1 MNLELIYWYKCL
13 IDKKILK
20 EFSKHSNW
28 QGIKHIFLYF
38 LILLFSGYMAFIT
51 WGTWWTILWFLIYGN
66 IYTFSNPI
74 WHECGHKLAFKSR
87 RLNEIFYHITSFMYN
102 YEPIRWRW
110 SHHHHHTYTLHT
122 KKYYDHEIQITKPTD
137 LFFVLMIHLP
147 GGNIFT
153 FLFTHIETIKHAF
166 GFTSVVMKD
175 CIPKEEQPK
184 VRFFA
189 RIHIILWLTIIG
201 CSIYFQTWLPILYL
215 LLPFLYGTTLINI
228 IHFIQHAGLENNVS
242 DHRLTT
248 RTVKLNIFLS
258 FLSWNMEY
266 HLEHH
271 MFPMVPSY
279 NLKRLHEAVKDQM
292 PKPKNGLWDAYK
304 EIIPAII
311 KQSKDP
317 NYILKVKLPN

>member
-1 MNLELIYWYKCL
+1 ML
-13 IDKKILK
+13 
-20 EFSKHSNW
+20 FHHGS
-28 QGIKHIFLYF
+28 IF
-38 LILLFSGYMAFIT
+38 
-51 WGTWWTILWFLIYGN
+51 FLIYGN

-87 RLNEIFYHITSFMYN
+87 SLNEIFYHITSFMYN

-122 KKYYDHEIQITKPTD
+122 ENHYDHEIQITKPTD
-137 LFFVLMIHLP
+137 LFYVLMIHLP

-153 FLFTHIETIKHAF
+153 FLFSHIETIKHAF
-166 GFTSVVMKD
+166 GLNSIVMKD

-189 RIHIILWLTIIG
+189 RIHMILWLSIIG
-201 CSIYFQTWLPILYL
+201 SSIYFQTWLPILYL
-215 LLPFLYGTTLINI
+215 LLPFLYGTTFINI
-228 IHFIQHAGLENNVS
+228 IHFIQHAGLANNVR

-248 RTVKLNIFLS
+248 RTVKLNAFLS

-271 MFPMVPSY
+271 IFSMVPSY

-304 EIIPAII
+304 EIIPAIL
-311 KQSKDP
+311 KQAKDP
-317 NYILKVKLPN
+317 KYVLKIKLP

>member
-1 MNLELIYWYKCL
+1 MNLELVHWYKCSV
-13 IDKKILK
+13 DKKILK
-20 EFSKHSNW
+20 ELSKRSNW

-51 WGTWWTILWFLIYGN
+51 WGTWWTIFWFLIYGN

-87 RLNEIFYHITSFMYN
+87 TLNEIFYHITSFMYN

-110 SHHHHHTYTLHT
+110 SHHYHHTYTLHT
-122 KKYYDHEIQITKPTD
+122 EKHYDHEIQITKPTD
-137 LFFVLMIHLP
+137 LFYVLMIHLP

-153 FLFTHIETIKHAF
+153 FLFSHIETIKHAL
-166 GFTSVVMKD
+166 GLNSIVMKD

-189 RIHIILWLTIIG
+189 RIHMILWLSIIG
-201 CSIYFQTWLPILYL
+201 SSIYFQTWLPILYL
-215 LLPFLYGTTLINI
+215 LLPFLYGTTFINI
-228 IHFIQHAGLENNVS
+228 IHFIQHAGLANNVR

-248 RTVKLNIFLS
+248 RTVKLNTFLS

-271 MFPMVPSY
+271 IFSMVPSY

-304 EIIPAII
+304 EIIPAIL
-311 KQSKDP
+311 KQAKDP
-317 NYILKVKLPN
+317 KYILKIKLP

>member
-1 MNLELIYWYKCL
+1 MNLELVHWYKCSV
-13 IDKKILK
+13 DKKILK
-20 EFSKHSNW
+20 EFSKRSNW

-38 LILLFSGYMAFIT
+38 LILLFSGYMSFIT
-51 WGTWWTILWFLIYGN
+51 WGTWWTIFWFLIYGN

-87 RLNEIFYHITSFMYN
+87 SLNEIFYHITSFMYN

-122 KKYYDHEIQITKPTD
+122 ENHYDHEIQITKPTD
-137 LFFVLMIHLP
+137 LFYVLMIHLP

-153 FLFTHIETIKHAF
+153 FLFSHIETIKHAL
-166 GFTSVVMKD
+166 GLNSIVMKD

-189 RIHIILWLTIIG
+189 RIHMILWLLIIS

-215 LLPFLYGTTLINI
+215 LLPFLYGTTFINI
-228 IHFIQHAGLENNVS
+228 IHFIQHAGLANNVR

-248 RTVKLNIFLS
+248 RTVKLNAFLS

-271 MFPMVPSY
+271 IFSMVPSY

-304 EIIPAII
+304 EIIPAIL
-311 KQSKDP
+311 KQAKDP
-317 NYILKVKLPN
+317 KYVLKIKLP

>member
-1 MNLELIYWYKCL
+1 MNLELVHWYKCSL
-13 IDKKILK
+13 DKKILK
-20 EFSKHSNW
+20 EFSKRSNW

-51 WGTWWTILWFLIYGN
+51 WGTWWTIFWFLIYGN

-87 RLNEIFYHITSFMYN
+87 NLNEIFYHITSFMYN

-122 KKYYDHEIQITKPTD
+122 ENHYDHEIQITKPTD
-137 LFFVLMIHLP
+137 LFYVLMIHLP

-153 FLFTHIETIKHAF
+153 FLFSHIETIKHAL
-166 GFTSVVMKD
+166 GLNSIVMKD

-189 RIHIILWLTIIG
+189 RIHMILWLSIIG
-201 CSIYFQTWLPILYL
+201 SSIYFQTWLPILYL
-215 LLPFLYGTTLINI
+215 LLPFLYGTTFINI
-228 IHFIQHAGLENNVS
+228 IHFIQHAGLANNVR

-248 RTVKLNIFLS
+248 RTVKLNAFLS

-271 MFPMVPSY
+271 MFSMVPSY

-304 EIIPAII
+304 EIIPAIL
-311 KQSKDP
+311 KQAKDP
-317 NYILKVKLPN
+317 KYILKIKLP

>member
-1 MNLELIYWYKCL
+1 MKFELVQWHKCSV
-13 IDKKILK
+13 DKNILK
-20 EFSKHSNW
+20 EFSKRSNW

-38 LILLFSGYMAFIT
+38 LILLFSAYMAFIT
-51 WGTWWTILWFLIYGN
+51 LGTWWTIFWFLIYGN

-74 WHECGHKLAFKSR
+74 WHECGHNLAFKSR

-122 KKYYDHEIQITKPTD
+122 NSHYDHEIQITKPTD
-137 LFFVLMIHLP
+137 LFFVLMMHLP

-153 FLFTHIETIKHAF
+153 FLFSHIETIKHAL
-166 GFTSVVMKD
+166 GLNSIVMKD
-175 CIPKEEQPK
+175 CVPKEERPK
-184 VRFFA
+184 LRFFA
-189 RIHIILWLTIIG
+189 RIHMIIWILIISF
-201 CSIYFQTWLPILYL
+201 SIYFQTWLPILYL

-228 IHFIQHAGLENNVS
+228 IHFIQHAGLENNAK

-248 RTVKLNIFLS
+248 RTVKLNTFLS

-279 NLKRLHEAVKDQM
+279 NLQRLHEAVKDQM
-292 PKPKNGLWDAYK
+292 PKPKNSLWDAYK
-304 EIIPAII
+304 EIIPAIL
-311 KQSKDP
+311 KQAKDP
-317 NYILKVKLPN
+317 NYIIKIKLPN

>member
-1 MNLELIYWYKCL
+1 
-13 IDKKILK
+13 
-20 EFSKHSNW
+20 
-28 QGIKHIFLYF
+28 
-38 LILLFSGYMAFIT
+38 
-51 WGTWWTILWFLIYGN
+51 
-66 IYTFSNPI
+66 
-74 WHECGHKLAFKSR
+74 
-87 RLNEIFYHITSFMYN
+87 
-102 YEPIRWRW
+102 
-110 SHHHHHTYTLHT
+110 
-122 KKYYDHEIQITKPTD
+122 
-137 LFFVLMIHLP
+137 MIHLP

-153 FLFTHIETIKHAF
+153 FLFTHIETIIHAF

-201 CSIYFQTWLPILYL
+201 CSIYFQTWLPIILL
-215 LLPFLYGTTLINI
+215 LLPFIYGTTTRNM
-228 IHFIQHAGLENNVS
+228 FDFVQHAGLANNVR
-242 DHRLTT
+242 DHRLCT
-248 RTVKLNIFLS
+248 RTVKFNPIFS
-258 FLSWNMEY
+258 FLYWHMEY

>member
-1 MNLELIYWYKCL
+1 MKFELVQWHKCSV
-13 IDKKILK
+13 DKNILK
-20 EFSKHSNW
+20 EFSKRSNW

-38 LILLFSGYMAFIT
+38 LILLFSAYMAFIT
-51 WGTWWTILWFLIYGN
+51 LGTWWTIFWFLIYGN

-122 KKYYDHEIQITKPTD
+122 NNHYDHEIQITKPTD

-153 FLFTHIETIKHAF
+153 FLFSHIETIKHAL
-166 GFTSVVMKD
+166 GLNSIVMKD
-175 CIPKEEQPK
+175 CVPKKEQPK
-184 VRFFA
+184 LRFFA
-189 RIHIILWLTIIG
+189 RIHMILWILIISF
-201 CSIYFQTWLPILYL
+201 SIYFQTWLPILYL

-228 IHFIQHAGLENNVS
+228 IHFIQHAGLENNAK

-248 RTVKLNIFLS
+248 RTVKLNTFLS

-279 NLKRLHEAVKDQM
+279 NLQRLHEAVKDQM
-292 PKPKNGLWDAYK
+292 PKPKNSLWDAYK
-304 EIIPAII
+304 EIIPAIL
-311 KQSKDP
+311 KQAKDP
-317 NYILKVKLPN
+317 NYIIKIKLPN

>member
-1 MNLELIYWYKCL
+1 LKFDLIQWHKCSV
-13 IDKKILK
+13 DKNILK
-20 EFSKHSNW
+20 EFSKRSNW
-28 QGIKHIFLYF
+28 QGIKHIFVYF
-38 LILLFSGYMAFIT
+38 LILLFSAYMAFIT
-51 WGTWWTILWFLIYGN
+51 LGTWWTIFWFLVYGN

-74 WHECGHKLAFKSR
+74 WHECGHNLAFKSR

-122 KKYYDHEIQITKPTD
+122 NSHYDHEIQITKPTD
-137 LFFVLMIHLP
+137 LFFVLMMHLP

-153 FLFTHIETIKHAF
+153 FLFSHIETIKHAL
-166 GFTSVVMKD
+166 GLNSIVMKD
-175 CIPKEEQPK
+175 CVPKEERPK
-184 VRFFA
+184 LRFFA
-189 RIHIILWLTIIG
+189 RIHMIIWILIISF
-201 CSIYFQTWLPILYL
+201 SIYFQTWLPILYL

-228 IHFIQHAGLENNVS
+228 IHFIQHAGLENNAK

-248 RTVKLNIFLS
+248 RTVKLNTFLS

-279 NLKRLHEAVKDQM
+279 NLQRLHEAVKDQM
-292 PKPKNGLWDAYK
+292 PKPKNSLWDAYK
-304 EIIPAII
+304 EIIPAIL
-311 KQSKDP
+311 KQAKDP
-317 NYILKVKLPN
+317 NYIIKIKLPN